1 MIIQFNADNN
11 LTVHEEF
18 SEKLKGHISAAL
30 DRFSEHITRIEVHLS
45 DNNGS
50 KTGQDD
56 KKCLLE
62 ARVQGKPP
70 LVVSAGGKNYELAL
84 DGALD
89 KLKSSL
95 DTVFGRMQNH

>member
-11 LTVHEEF
+11 LTIHEEF
-18 SEKLKGHISAAL
+18 SEKLTGNISSVL
-30 DRFSEHITRIEVHLS
+30 DRFSEHITRVEVHLS

-56 KKCLLE
+56 KQCLLE
-62 ARVQGKPP
+62 ARIRGKQP
-70 LVVSAGGKNYELAL
+70 LAVSAGGKNYELAV

-89 KLKSSL
+89 KLRSSL